1 MSSSSAS
8 SSIPSSISRD
18 RDHLTD
24 PTMEIKSA
32 DTKKRKLAGEDD
44 PTRAPSSSSASPSVN
59 TAKYLA
65 IVDKKNE
72 NNNSVVTH
80 MTSKVYINL
89 MEAFGKE
96 IESYSVKHS
105 VPIPTNPVNNSYL
118 TMKDVS
124 DRQVLDISIF
134 MNRVVS
140 YCTSVVNLTSKDMS
154 SLKEFVDLMQENIIK
169 SQEFENASQEHVARI
184 CSEFWV
190 SLTKIVKIKDQMAS
204 TSASM
209 NF

>member
-1 MSSSSAS
+1 
-8 SSIPSSISRD
+8 
-18 RDHLTD
+18 
-24 PTMEIKSA
+24 MEIKSA